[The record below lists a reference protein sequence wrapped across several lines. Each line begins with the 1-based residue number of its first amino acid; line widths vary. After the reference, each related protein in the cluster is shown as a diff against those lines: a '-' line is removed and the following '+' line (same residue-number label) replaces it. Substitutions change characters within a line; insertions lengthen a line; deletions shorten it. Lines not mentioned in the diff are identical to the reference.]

1 MESLRAGL
9 LCGLIGPASSLLRLL
24 MDCQVDTYSEE
35 WRHECEARAVL
46 NMPLLD
52 GQNYLQLVEEK
63 RGKSARDYL
72 QVKVRELWITK
83 YRSLNR

>member
-1 MESLRAGL
+1 MPIQLKRL
-9 LCGLIGPASSLLRLL
+9 NPLITLVSEI
-24 MDCQVDTYSEE
+24 DKYSEE

-52 GQNYLQLVEEK
+52 GQNYLQLVEQK

>member
-1 MESLRAGL
+1 
-9 LCGLIGPASSLLRLL
+9 
-24 MDCQVDTYSEE
+24 
-35 WRHECEARAVL
+35 VL

-52 GQNYLQLVEEK
+52 AQNYLQLVEDK

-83 YRSLNR
+83 YRCLNR

>member
-1 MESLRAGL
+1 
-9 LCGLIGPASSLLRLL
+9 
-24 MDCQVDTYSEE
+24 MDCPINTYSEE

-52 GQNYLQLVEEK
+52 AQNYLQLVEEK

-83 YRSLNR
+83 YRCLNR

>member
-1 MESLRAGL
+1 
-9 LCGLIGPASSLLRLL
+9 
-24 MDCQVDTYSEE
+24 
-35 WRHECEARAVL
+35 
-46 NMPLLD
+46 MPLLD
-52 GQNYLQLVEEK
+52 GQNYLQLVEQK